1 MAEAAAPLSVWEL
14 TSLVKDHL
22 ESSFPSVWV
31 AGEISNFTRA
41 ASGHCYLTLK
51 DPRAQIRAVIWRS
64 TVPRIRFELH
74 DGLEIVCHG
83 AIEVYAPRGT
93 YQLVIDQVLPKGM
106 GALELALQQLRDKL
120 AAEGLF
126 DPARKRPL
134 PRFPRRVA
142 VISSPTGAAIRDFLQ
157 VLSRRWRDAEVL
169 LFPARVQGEGSA
181 EDVVQAIAQV
191 HRLRP
196 LPDCLV
202 VTRGGGSL
210 EDLWTF
216 NTEAV
221 VRAVARSKIPVVS
234 AIGHEVDVT
243 LCDLAADV
251 RALTPSEAA
260 ERVVPDAA
268 EVRAALRGMQQ
279 RLVAAL
285 RHRAAAARSRCQ
297 RLADSRALRRPLDR
311 LHDLARRLDECQS
324 RAARAVRQRC
334 AAIRA
339 RLESLAS
346 QLAALNPA
354 AVLARGYTLTTR
366 LSDGRLLRDA
376 GALSPGERIMTRFAA
391 GEAVSRVEEV
401 RPHRPAP

>member
-1 MAEAAAPLSVWEL
+1 MAEAPTPLSVWEL
-14 TSLVKDHL
+14 TELVKDQL

-41 ASGHCYLTLK
+41 TSGHCYLTLK
-51 DPRAQIRAVIWRS
+51 DARAQIRAVIWRS

-74 DGLEIVCHG
+74 DGLQVICHG

-93 YQLVIDQVLPKGM
+93 YQLVIDQVHPQGM
-106 GALELALQQLRDKL
+106 GALELALKQLRDKL

-142 VISSPTGAAIRDFLQ
+142 VITSPTGAAIRDFLQ
-157 VLSRRWRDAEVL
+157 VLSRRWRGTEVL
-169 LFPARVQGEGSA
+169 LLPARVQGEGSSD
-181 EDVVQAIAQV
+181 DVVQAIARA

-221 VRAVARSKIPVVS
+221 VRAVARSRIPIVS

-268 EVRAALRGMQQ
+268 EVLSALRGLQQ

-285 RHRAAAARSRCQ
+285 RHRAAAARARCQ
-297 RLADSRALRRPLDR
+297 RLAESRVLRRPLDR
-311 LHDLARRLDECQS
+311 LHDLARQLDDCQL
-324 RAARAVRQRC
+324 RATRAVRQRC
-334 AAIRA
+334 AAARA
-339 RLESLAS
+339 ALESLAAR
-346 QLAALNPA
+346 LAALNPA
-354 AVLARGYTLTTR
+354 SVLARGYTLTTR
-366 LSDGRLLRDA
+366 LRDGHLLRDA
-376 GALSPGERIMTRFAA
+376 AELSPGEQIVTRFAA
-391 GEAVSRVEEV
+391 GRAVSRVEQV
-401 RPHRPAP
+401 QPDPPTP